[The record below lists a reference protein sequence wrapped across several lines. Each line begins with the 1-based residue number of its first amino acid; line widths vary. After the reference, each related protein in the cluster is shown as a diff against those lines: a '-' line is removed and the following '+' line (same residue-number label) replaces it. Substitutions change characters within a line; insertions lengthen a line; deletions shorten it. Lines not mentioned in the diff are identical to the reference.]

1 MILKRT
7 LSVIFLLGISI
18 NVAAQNLHF
27 ESNAASIENES
38 NALTGWSGD
47 ATLTVDGTDSQ
58 SGNFSI
64 RAVSTSNNGRILE
77 YYFDA
82 SVGEEY
88 TIRIWAKEG
97 PKGTVPGSPAFAAW
111 SGFSGFSVTP
121 IVGTDWAEYVFNL
134 TATSPRPRIRVY
146 TSSSSTST
154 IPGNT
159 VLIDAVSIVVAG
171 SDSEPPSAISDL
183 AASNTTST
191 TTQLTWSPST
201 DNVGVSNYQVVQ
213 DGTIIANTGTN
224 TNFNVTGLS
233 PSTSYDF
240 TIVAEDAAGN
250 TSNTGNTV
258 TVTTGALIDTEAPSS
273 VSDLASSNITSTSV
287 NLSWSASTDN
297 VGVTN
302 YEIFQDGTS
311 IANIGTNTVLNLTG
325 LNPNTSYDFSV
336 EASDAAGNVSAPG
349 NVLVVTTL
357 AAPDTEAPSAV
368 LDLTSSNT
376 TPTTT
381 DLNWSP
387 STDNVGVVNYQIFQD
402 GISIGNSG
410 TVTTFNVTGLT
421 PASSFDFTIVAVDA
435 AGNTSS
441 AGNIET
447 VNTTSSGDTEAP
459 SAVLDLIS
467 SNTTATTTDLSWSAS
482 TDNVGVTNYEVFQNG
497 ISIANTGTALNFN
510 VTGLLPNTSYD
521 FSVIASD
528 IAGNTSSAGN
538 TETVVTP
545 NEADV
550 EAPSTVSDL
559 ASSNITT
566 TSVDLNWTAS
576 TDNIGVT
583 NYEVYQNGI
592 SIANTGTTTNFNVTG
607 LTPSTMY
614 NFMVTAADGAGN
626 ISGPGNTVSITTA
639 AAPDTEAPS
648 AVSDL
653 AAAGTTS
660 TSTTLSWSAST
671 DNVGV
676 INYEVFRDGTS
687 IGNTGTSTTLTV
699 NGLTP
704 DTSYNFTVFA
714 EDAAGNT
721 SNSSNTAA
729 IVTLIGTGITDYT
742 SENANLNTVDW
753 TARDLFADRNIGIGT
768 TDTQGYRLAVAGNMI
783 AEAVRVELQVNWPD
797 FVFSKDYDLPQLE
810 KIKAF
815 IALNGHLPNIPSAKE
830 VENSG
835 IDLGSMDAKLLQK
848 IEELTLY
855 LIEQESEIEKLK
867 EENEKM
873 QLLLKRMDRLESKLN
888 SKSNEN
894 KKYY

>member
-410 TVTTFNVTGLT
+410 TATTFNVTGLT

-550 EAPSTVSDL
+550 EVPSTVSDL

-607 LTPSTMY
+607 LSPSTMY

-894 KKYY
+894 K